1 MAEIR
6 PFKGVRYNKTKVDD
20 ISKVISPPY
29 DIISGAEQ
37 KELYA
42 LSPYNIV
49 RLILNKS
56 YPEDNENNNR
66 YTRAG
71 RLFREWLQEGILKV
85 DEELSI
91 YPYQQEYISGGAT
104 KRRTGFIS
112 LFKLEP
118 FGEESIYAHEN
129 TLSQPKEDRILL
141 TKDVK
146 ANLSPVFCIFKGG
159 GGIRNI
165 LNPFLKEEPIL
176 NFRHSDNTQNRLWR
190 ISDKEAI
197 SNLVK
202 LLKDKKIVIADG
214 HHRYE
219 TALYIKGLNPEYAY
233 VMLYLLDL
241 DSEEITVLPTHRLLK
256 DFKKG
261 ADPLAMAQGAF
272 DIEGKD
278 NVKELL
284 SFMDKSSGKSF
295 GMYWNRRFYLLNY
308 KAVAVDSQSVDV
320 DIIHNRLIEPLLSG
334 LKREELLDYTRDPE
348 YAVGEVNKG
357 NYKLAFFL
365 RPPEVSE
372 VVDLAFAGR
381 KAPQKTTYFY
391 PKLLT
396 GLVIHKFDD
405 GLLAMSAQADPVLSE
420 LWNNEKDSAYDEQ

>member
-1 MAEIR
+1 MAEVR
-6 PFKGVRYNKTKVDD
+6 PFRGILYNKTKIDD
-20 ISKVISPPY
+20 ISKVVSPPY
-29 DIISGAEQ
+29 DIISSAEQ
-37 KELYA
+37 EELYA

-56 YPEDNENNNR
+56 YHEDNENNNR

-71 RLFREWLQEGILKV
+71 RLFREWLEEGILSI
-85 DEELSI
+85 DEEPSI
-91 YPYQQEYISGGAT
+91 YPYQQEYTCGGT
-104 KRRTGFIS
+104 TRRRTGFIS

-118 FGEESIYAHEN
+118 FGEKSIYAHEN

-141 TKDVK
+141 TKEVK
-146 ANLSPVFCIFKGG
+146 ANLSPVFCIFRGG
-159 GGIRNI
+159 GKAKSI
-165 LNPFLKEEPIL
+165 LSPLLKERPIL
-176 NFRHSDNTQNRLWR
+176 DFRYSDNTQNRLWR

-197 SNLVK
+197 SNLAE

-219 TALYIKGLNPEYAY
+219 TALYIKSLNPEYAY

-241 DSEEITVLPTHRLLK
+241 DSEEITVFPTHRLLK

-261 ADPLAMAQGAF
+261 ADPLAMAQDAF
-272 DIEGKD
+272 DIEGKHSA
-278 NVKELL
+278 KELL
-284 SFMDKSSGKSF
+284 SFMDKSPGKSF
-295 GMYWNRRFYLLNY
+295 GMYWNGRFYLLNC
-308 KAVAVDSQSVDV
+308 KAAAVDSQSVDV

-334 LKREELLDYTRDPE
+334 LKKEELLDYTRDTE
-348 YAVGEVNKG
+348 YAVREIDKG

-372 VVDLAFAGR
+372 VMDLAFR
-381 KAPQKTTYFY
+381 SKKVPQKTTYFY

-396 GLVIHKFDD
+396 GLVIHKF
-405 GLLAMSAQADPVLSE
+405 
-420 LWNNEKDSAYDEQ
+420 